1 LPGFLCLFQRRRDI
15 VLEIFGK
22 INKIIS
28 LKDLCYKMDINFS
41 EIEKDFKNG
50 LFLGEEIGGDIL
62 TFKHEVGKYFKDK
75 FGKTI

>member
-1 LPGFLCLFQRRRDI
+1 M
-15 VLEIFGK
+15 
-22 INKIIS
+22 
-28 LKDLCYKMDINFS
+28 KDLCNKMDINFS
-41 EIEKDFKNG
+41 EVEKDFKNG